1 MGDEA
6 TTNEIVDGDIHTV
19 LWDLNPDMFTTRGV
33 AKSPTY
39 ALLYGSGDDNL
50 GSLADVPHCRDVFAS
65 VEKMHLRG
73 WAQDGAGMWRHSR
86 WNPKKESLT
95 FKAAQDTVLGGIIRK
110 RIMEGLQPLGQCVE
124 RITKQAE
131 KGFLVGLDGRKLIV
145 RSTHSALNLKLQS
158 TGAIICKTALVLAME
173 KLEEQGLVVL
183 GDGYKANT
191 FVELFTFY
199 HK

>member
-1 MGDEA
+1 MGDEE
-6 TTNEIVDGDIHTV
+6 TTREIVDGDIHTV
-19 LWDLNPDMFTTRGV
+19 LWALNPDMFTTRGV

-39 ALLYGSGDDNL
+39 ALLYGAGDDKL
-50 GSLADVPHCRDVFAS
+50 GSLADVPNCREQFAS
-65 VEKMHLRG
+65 LEKMALRG
-73 WAQDGAGMWRHSR
+73 WVQDGSGNWRHSR

-95 FKAAQDTVLGGIIRK
+95 FKAAQDTVLGGIVRK

-158 TGAIICKTALVLAME
+158 TGAIICKTALVYAME
-173 KLEEQGLVVL
+173 QLEKAGLVVL
-183 GDGYKANT
+183 GEGYKPNT